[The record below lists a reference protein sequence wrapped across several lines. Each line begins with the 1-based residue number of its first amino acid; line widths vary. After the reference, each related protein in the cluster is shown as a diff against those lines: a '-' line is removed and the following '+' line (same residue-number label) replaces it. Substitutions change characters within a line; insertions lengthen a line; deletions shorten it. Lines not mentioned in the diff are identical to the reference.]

1 MSMEPQERLAMNEI
15 QEMTKEA
22 LVYCGHL
29 EPFSGEYGLQ
39 SFEELYKKIQEEII
53 SGNHETPT
61 IFAVIGPSG
70 AGKSTIASDLFL
82 LASQD
87 PKINDVAIRFLR
99 WGRMIDAY
107 GQVMQPE
114 QDIIKGALS
123 PQLHDRVA
131 RFAFEKVQTVTN
143 TLRGIPALLGVEL
156 VGFPGLPLDV
166 NNIATDIPMQ
176 NKNRGLKALAYL
188 AQNNGYALVTI
199 PDEAQIFRAAQI
211 RNQIMTDDTSEL
223 LADSNISVYGTAS
236 AVDEEWVSL
245 SAPAETVIKMQ
256 EELVNDMFNWHT
268 FGIVDLSTEDVGEE
282 RILSSLRNNV
292 EYRIQMLGER
302 VVPALMQML
311 GFQPDH
317 VFIAKNKLTDHTPFF
332 LDTLREYEIE

>member
-1 MSMEPQERLAMNEI
+1 
-15 QEMTKEA
+15 
-22 LVYCGHL
+22 
-29 EPFSGEYGLQ
+29 
-39 SFEELYKKIQEEII
+39 
-53 SGNHETPT
+53 
-61 IFAVIGPSG
+61 
-70 AGKSTIASDLFL
+70 
-82 LASQD
+82 
-87 PKINDVAIRFLR
+87 
-99 WGRMIDAY
+99 MIDAY

-317 VFIAKNKLTDHTPFF
+317 VFIAKIN
-332 LDTLREYEIE
+332 